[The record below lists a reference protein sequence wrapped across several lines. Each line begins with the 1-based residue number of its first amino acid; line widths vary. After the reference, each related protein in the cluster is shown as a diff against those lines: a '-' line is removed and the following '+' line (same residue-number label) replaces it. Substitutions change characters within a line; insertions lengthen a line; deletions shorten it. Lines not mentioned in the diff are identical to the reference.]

1 MVKRTVLGRGLGALM
16 DDADII
22 KEQISGIA
30 EVEIVKIEANPY
42 QPRTTFDQEK
52 LEELSVSIREL
63 GLIQPITLRRIDGDR
78 FQIIT
83 GERRFRAAQ
92 MAGLAKIP
100 AFIREADNDSMLEMA
115 LVENIQRE
123 DLNPI
128 EISIS
133 YQRLIDECN
142 LTQETLGT
150 RIGKKRS
157 TVTNYLRLLKLPAV
171 IQKGLK
177 EKQIS
182 VGHAKAL
189 INIEDADT
197 QMMVYGQILRYDFS
211 VRKVEEVVREL
222 GEESHNPAHGPKKE
236 VNLPERYL
244 PFKQL
249 LDQAIPATVKFS
261 ADHQGRGKIV
271 IAFKSEEELQKIVKI
286 LEKGNSQP

>member
-30 EVEIVKIEANPY
+30 DVEITKIEANPY

-52 LEELSVSIREL
+52 LEELSTSIREL
-63 GLIQPITLRRIDGDR
+63 GLIQPITLRKIDGDR

-197 QMMVYGQILRYDFS
+197 QLMVYGQILRYDFS

-222 GEESHNPAHGPKKE
+222 GEQNQKPAHGPKKE
-236 VNLPERYL
+236 VNIPEKYL
-244 PFKQL
+244 PFRQL
-249 LDQAIPATVKFS
+249 LDQVIPMPVKFS
-261 ADHQGRGKIV
+261 ADQEGRGKIV
-271 IAFKSEEELQKIVKI
+271 IAFKSEEELRKIVKI

>member
-30 EVEIVKIEANPY
+30 EVEIAKIEANPY

-52 LEELSVSIREL
+52 LEELSTSIREL
-63 GLIQPITLRRIDGDR
+63 GLIQPITLRKIDGDR

-222 GEESHNPAHGPKKE
+222 GEENHKSAHGSKKE

>member
-30 EVEIVKIEANPY
+30 EVEIAKIEANPY

-197 QMMVYGQILRYDFS
+197 QLMVYGQILRYDFS

-222 GEESHNPAHGPKKE
+222 GEENQKPAHGSKKE

-249 LDQAIPATVKFS
+249 LDRAIPATVKFS

>member
-1 MVKRTVLGRGLGALM
+1 MVKRNVLGRGLGALM

-30 EVEIVKIEANPY
+30 EVEMSRIEANPY

-52 LEELSVSIREL
+52 LDELSVSIREL
-63 GLIQPITLRRIDGDR
+63 GLIQPITVRRIDGNR

-92 MAGLAKIP
+92 LAGLAKIP

-128 EISIS
+128 EISLS

-142 LTQETLGT
+142 LTQETLSN
-150 RIGKKRS
+150 RMGKKRS

-177 EKQIS
+177 ERQIS

-189 INIEDADT
+189 VNIGDADT
-197 QMMVYGQILRYDFS
+197 QLMVFGQITRYDFS
-211 VRKVEEVVREL
+211 VRKVEEIVRQLNEQNHEIIP
-222 GEESHNPAHGPKKE
+222 GAKKE
-236 VNLPERYL
+236 VKLPEKYL
-244 PFKQL
+244 PVRQL
-249 LDQAIPATVKFS
+249 LDQVFPLSVKFS
-261 ADHQGRGKIV
+261 A
-271 IAFKSEEELQKIVKI
+271 VKI
-286 LEKGNSQP
+286 LEKGNNPS

>member
-30 EVEIVKIEANPY
+30 EVEIAKIEANPY

-197 QMMVYGQILRYDFS
+197 QLMVFGQILRYDFS

-222 GEESHNPAHGPKKE
+222 GEESHKSAHGSKKE

-249 LDQAIPATVKFS
+249 LDRAIPATVKFS
-261 ADHQGRGKIV
+261 ADHDGRGKIV